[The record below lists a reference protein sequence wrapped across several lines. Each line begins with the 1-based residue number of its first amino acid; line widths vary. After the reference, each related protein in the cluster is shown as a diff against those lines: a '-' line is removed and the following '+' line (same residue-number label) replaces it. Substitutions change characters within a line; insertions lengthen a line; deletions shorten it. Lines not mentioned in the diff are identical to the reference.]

1 MILISLAVSFFL
13 YWLILHNKK
22 NDPFPKGGVLRLVI
36 AGGVSVLLASILMFP
51 ISGII
56 LLIRLGVFSN
66 ISIWMQA
73 VEEGTDALAALIQ
86 ETVGNHPP
94 TFFSNLVSMFFS
106 AGLLEEGLKYLT
118 CRIAVRKEGMIRT
131 WMDSAS
137 VFAVVG
143 ITFEM
148 LENVLYGAGSSIV
161 SIIARAL
168 TPAHFAFGVVMG
180 YFHGKYLISKEKK
193 YKRLS
198 VAIPVTLH
206 TLSNAFAM
214 SMDLN
219 RFYYVLGT
227 VSGIS
232 RMVLSLMA
240 VMIVIRWQKN
250 RTLEIPVPQK
260 TAYPASE
267 VSDHAGPMP

>member
-13 YWLILHNKK
+13 YWLILHDKK
-22 NDPFPKGGVLRLVI
+22 NDPFPKRGLLRLLI
-36 AGGVSVLLASILMFP
+36 AGAVSVLLASILMVP
-51 ISGII
+51 ISGMI
-56 LLIRLGVFSN
+56 LMIRYGVFKD

-73 VEEGTDALAALIQ
+73 VEDGSEALAALIQ
-86 ETVGNHPP
+86 ETVRNNPP
-94 TFFSNLVSMFFS
+94 TFFFNLISMLFS

-131 WMDSAS
+131 WMDSAA

-148 LENVLYGAGSSIV
+148 LENVLYGVGSGIV

-168 TPAHFAFGVVMG
+168 APAHFAFGVVMG
-180 YFHGKYLISKEKK
+180 YFYGKYLISGEKK

-214 SMDLN
+214 SMDLGP
-219 RFYYVLGT
+219 FFHVFGT

-232 RMVLSLMA
+232 RIVLSLLA

-250 RTLEIPVPQK
+250 RTLDIPIDQ
-260 TAYPASE
+260 
-267 VSDHAGPMP
+267 

>member
-1 MILISLAVSFFL
+1 MILFSLAVSFFL
-13 YWLILHNKK
+13 YWLILQNKK

-36 AGGVSVLLASILMFP
+36 AGTVSVLLATILTFP
-51 ISGII
+51 IGGII
-56 LLIRLGVFSN
+56 MMIRFGVFRD

-73 VEEGTDALAALIQ
+73 AKEGSEALAALAQ
-86 ETVGNHPP
+86 ETVRNHPP
-94 TFFSNLVSMFFS
+94 TFFANLINMFFS

-131 WMDSAS
+131 WMDCAA

-168 TPAHFAFGVVMG
+168 APAHFAFGVVMG
-180 YFHGKYLISKEKK
+180 YFYGKYLISKQKK
-193 YKRLS
+193 YRLLS
-198 VAIPVTLH
+198 VAIPVALH

-214 SMDLN
+214 SMDLGP
-219 RFYYVLGT
+219 FFHVLGT

-232 RMVLSLMA
+232 RIVFSLAA
-240 VMIVIRWQKN
+240 VIIVIRWQKN
-250 RTLEIPVPQK
+250 RTLDIPI
-260 TAYPASE
+260 
-267 VSDHAGPMP
+267 DR